1 MASSS
6 GVNAETSEPQRLNGI
21 ESSRHQ
27 LSKTALPRT
36 LRRAMSEPG
45 FASKPA
51 WTMAELAREEP
62 AATSSAASTSAIF
75 RSKRERWRAMA
86 QPVEPAP
93 TMAMSKFMSRR
104 FSALLCVR

>member
-93 TMAMSKFMSRR
+93 TMAMSKSMLRG
-104 FSALLCVR
+104 FSALLRVR